1 MLKTKVL
8 NKTKKRSII
17 FKLFKP
23 KVKIEL
29 RKNNLYKVTVISY

>member
-1 MLKTKVL
+1 MVTTKQK
-8 NKTKKRSII
+8 NKAKKRSII

-29 RKNNLYKVTVISY
+29 RKNNLYKITVLSY